1 MIQYAPSVVYAISLS
16 AAELDH
22 IDWQLQLDQFM
33 GKTMGSSMRPRD
45 LLPQV
50 TLVFAR
56 TYPATGTAGP
66 TYQLRWLGVV
76 KHPKGKRVAT
86 RDALIRVEPLWRS
99 PAPVELGAVMASLP
113 RVHTEDLTSMLA
125 SEVAVL
131 PDELGQRLL
140 DALREQGPRFAELL
154 DRLTSVADQ
163 APFDSSRVEDRSWQ
177 EQYDSTRLALSI
189 GEFPLAPLSAWRRPA
204 SPHSTYLA
212 GLISEPSEQSLIEHD
227 AAHSIPGVRLL
238 RPWDGPDFRCDIH
251 VFEHEGRTI
260 EVANVNATPVEGRLG
275 SDLIYYHEATQSFVM
290 VQYKRLPPVE
300 RWVYVDE
307 RLRGQL
313 DRLEAVADASR
324 PAYAPHDW
332 RLGSDPCFLKLA
344 YWPED
349 GKGDP
354 TGPAAGMYLPLSYV
368 RLLLQDDCT
377 RGPGGGRRLGY
388 TYADRHLINSQ
399 FVELVK
405 HGLAGTVGTSR
416 EELLALGEERALEG
430 YSVTIA
436 AELSDGRHPGEVV
449 RERHRRGHSRK
460 AGKRQAKAP
469 AAPPPPAS
477 RKPEQPLVG
486 DQMPL
491 FGPDEDLAD

>member
-1 MIQYAPSVVYAISLS
+1 MVYAISLS
-16 AAELDH
+16 AAELDE

-33 GKTMGSSMRPRD
+33 GKTMGSSMRSRD
-45 LLPQV
+45 LSPQV

-56 TYPATGTAGP
+56 TRPTSGTADP
-66 TYQLRWLGVV
+66 TYRLRWLGVV
-76 KHPKGKRVAT
+76 KRPKGRRVAT

-99 PAPVELGAVMASLP
+99 PAPLELATVAASLSQ
-113 RVHTEDLTSMLA
+113 EDASDLTLMLS

-140 DALREQGPRFAELL
+140 AALRKQGPRFAELL
-154 DRLTSVADQ
+154 DRLTIVADE

-189 GEFPLAPLSAWRRPA
+189 GEFPLAPLSAWRRPS
-204 SPHSTYLA
+204 SPHDTYLA
-212 GLISEPSEQSLIEHD
+212 GLIPEPTEQSLIEHD
-227 AAHSIPGVRLL
+227 AAYSIPGPRLL
-238 RPWDGPDFRCDIH
+238 QPWDGPDFRCDIH
-251 VFEHEGRTI
+251 VFEHDGRRI

-300 RWVYVDE
+300 RWIYVDD
-307 RLRGQL
+307 RLRRQL
-313 DRLEAVADASR
+313 DRLEAVAQIGR
-324 PAYAPHDW
+324 PAHAPHDW

-349 GKGDP
+349 GRADP
-354 TGPAAGMYLPLSYV
+354 GGPAAGMYLPLSYV

-377 RGPGGGRRLGY
+377 RGPNGGRRLGY
-388 TYADRHLINSQ
+388 DYADRHLINSQ
-399 FVELVK
+399 FIELVK

-416 EELLALGEERALEG
+416 EELLALGTERALEG

-436 AELSDGRHPGEVV
+436 TELGDGRHPGELV
-449 RERHRRGHSRK
+449 RERQRRAHSRT
-460 AGKRQAKAP
+460 AGKRQTKKPTRA
-469 AAPPPPAS
+469 
-477 RKPEQPLVG
+477 RKRPQGPLIEG
-486 DQMPL
+486 QLSWDL
-491 FGPDEDLAD
+491 DLDERGFVD